1 MPPPTPFGDI
11 VATLGPP
18 ERSDEVQTVVE
29 SAVTSRYNPSL
40 NLAVAVN
47 CWEPETGIVLV
58 EGVTTRETIV
68 TFGTVQV
75 PPPPPPHPDRILAN
89 TLITTIHTRYA
100 FRASNLFIKPPFKNL
115 SKPILFLPTSQLSPS
130 SFVTFLIY
138 WQQIFSYSTYP
149 EIVNSHTSKT

>member
-89 TLITTIHTRYA
+89 TLITTKHARYA
-100 FRASNLFIKPPFKNL
+100 FRASNLFIKPPFKN
-115 SKPILFLPTSQLSPS
+115 
-130 SFVTFLIY
+130 
-138 WQQIFSYSTYP
+138 
-149 EIVNSHTSKT
+149 